1 MKPAIDLDYPRKDGT
16 TLRQHYTQL
25 QQWDWIDAKTPE
37 IPPGGEYLWGWFWD
51 IIGGK
56 GAEEG
61 FWSCLRAW
69 SSMVGVRPTMWEVDV
84 LQRLHGEYQKV
95 MGQKMREK

>member
-1 MKPAIDLDYPRKDGT
+1 MKPTIDLDYPRKDGT

-25 QQWDWIDAKTPE
+25 NRWDWIENKTPT
-37 IPPGGEYLWGWFWD
+37 IPPGGEYLWEWFWD

-61 FWSCLRAW
+61 FWVCLRAW
-69 SSMVGVRPTMWEVDV
+69 SEMANIRPSMWEVDT
-84 LQRLHGEYQKV
+84 LHRLFGEYQKQV
-95 MGQKMREK
+95 NRKLQEK

>member
-1 MKPAIDLDYPRKDGT
+1 MRE
-16 TLRQHYTQL
+16 HYTQL
-25 QQWDWIDAKTPE
+25 KRWDWIEDKTPE
-37 IPPGGEYLWGWFWD
+37 IPPGGEYLWAWFWE

-69 SSMVGVRPTMWEVDV
+69 SDIAGVRPSMWEVDV
-84 LQRLHGEYQKV
+84 LQQLHGEYQRV
-95 MGQKMREK
+95 MGIKMREK